1 MRMTVQGNFISIN
14 FDPNEKKP
22 DMIQLPDGY
31 SFETIHIIS
40 LDNIA
45 YLFLYMQISTKAT
58 FSFPAVNSKSPCC
71 VQPGIIDVSKK
82 SEIKF
87 IIEKFGQIP
96 DPHYFDKA
104 FKPILV
110 TGDDGNE
117 YKVIPSD
124 QFK

>member
-1 MRMTVQGNFISIN
+1 MNFVQQGNYISLY
-14 FDPNEKKP
+14 FGEGSEQP
-22 DMIQLPDGY
+22 DVIQLPDGY
-31 SFETIHIIS
+31 SFEKIHIIS
-40 LDNIA
+40 SNNIT
-45 YLFLYMQISTKAT
+45 YLFPNMQIYNRDIYT
-58 FSFPAVNSKSPCC
+58 FPAVNSKSPCC
-71 VQPGIIDVSKK
+71 IQPVITDVSKR

-96 DPHYFDKA
+96 DPHYFDNA
-104 FKPILV
+104 FEPILV